1 MKIDEFL
8 PTNKILILDDVL
20 TISEILTI
28 QNAFLN
34 INFPWFF
41 PDTGRFNKEKNNF
54 DFYTS
59 KPEYIDSDSNENTFE
74 ALQLCHVHILNQ
86 NTAIN
91 NISSQPIQF
100 LANKICKKL
109 NVQMEFF
116 RVKSNCQFKQTYKHN
131 AHNYSHIDNTYRDH
145 LVMIYYVNDSD
156 GNTKIFK
163 ENTKYDILSEIEP
176 KAGRFII
183 FNGNHYHAGIHPKL
197 NDYRIVVNFNIGK
210 IYLPS
215 EQPE

>member
-1 MKIDEFL
+1 MKINEFL

-59 KPEYIDSDSNENTFE
+59 QPEYIDSDNNENTFE
-74 ALQLCHVHILNQ
+74 ALQLCHVHVLNQ
-86 NTAIN
+86 NIVGN
-91 NISSQPIQF
+91 NISSQSIQF

-109 NVQMEFF
+109 E
-116 RVKSNCQFKQTYKHN
+116 
-131 AHNYSHIDNTYRDH
+131 
-145 LVMIYYVNDSD
+145 
-156 GNTKIFK
+156 K
-163 ENTKYDILSEIEP
+163 EK
-176 KAGRFII
+176 R
-183 FNGNHYHAGIHPKL
+183 
-197 NDYRIVVNFNIGK
+197 
-210 IYLPS
+210 
-215 EQPE
+215 